1 MAFGAALAS
10 RSRRF
15 LIIPPFAAALKA
27 SGRRGNG
34 GKGVV
39 PDFRKPEMHTLAFLV
54 VVEPERGA
62 RLCLYR
68 AAHEVQ
74 FVREHEAVLCAGGF
88 ALGLVNE
95 HAVAELPQQVQQAR
109 AVVADVAGIVDYDV

>member
-27 SGRRGNG
+27 AGRRGNG

-39 PDFRKPEMHTLAFLV
+39 PDFRKPQMHTLAFPSRYGMQIEYDTTSRRLNLSSHTH
-54 VVEPERGA
+54 EPQE
-62 RLCLYR
+62 
-68 AAHEVQ
+68 AAVS
-74 FVREHEAVLCAGGF
+74 L
-88 ALGLVNE
+88 
-95 HAVAELPQQVQQAR
+95 
-109 AVVADVAGIVDYDV
+109 